1 MRLATKALATA
12 LTLFAGIAF
21 AEVEATDP
29 LVIAQKD
36 LMKSFGGAAKTLG
49 GMASGEVAFDAAAA
63 EAAKAVLINGSAD
76 VAVKFAKAGSDP
88 ASEAKPEI
96 WTNWDD
102 FVVKATALGTAA
114 TALDTASADGI
125 KAGMGAIGGAC
136 KDCHTTYRVASN

>member
-36 LMKSFGGAAKTLG
+36 LMKSFGGAAKALG
-49 GMASGEVAFDAAAA
+49 GMASGEVAFDATAA
-63 EAAKAVLINGSAD
+63 EAAKATLVTGSAD
-76 VAVKFAKAGSDP
+76 IHVKFEKAGSDP

-96 WTNWDD
+96 WTSWDD
-102 FVVKATALGTAA
+102 FVAKSAALQTAA
-114 TALDTASADGI
+114 AGLDTASAEAL
-125 KAGMGAIGGAC
+125 KASMAAVGGSCKAC
-136 KDCHTTYRVASN
+136 HSTYRE

>member
-36 LMKSFGGAAKTLG
+36 LMKSFGGAAKALG
-49 GMASGEVAFDAAAA
+49 GMASGEVAYDATAA
-63 EAAKAVLINGSAD
+63 EAAKATLVAGSAD
-76 VAVKFAKAGSDP
+76 VHVKFEKAGNDP
-88 ASEAKPEI
+88 ASGAKPEI

-102 FVVKATALGTAA
+102 FVGKANALNTAA
-114 TALDTASADGI
+114 TALDVASAEGI

-136 KDCHTTYRVASN
+136 KDCHTTFRVASK

>member
-1 MRLATKALATA
+1 MKFTTKALAVGFA
-12 LTLFAGIAF
+12 LIAGVAF

-63 EAAKAVLINGSAD
+63 AAAKAALLAGSAEI
-76 VAVKFAKAGSDP
+76 AVKFATAGSDP

-96 WTNWDD
+96 WTSWED
-102 FVVKATALGTAA
+102 FLIKAKGLGDAA
-114 TALDTASADGI
+114 TTLDVASVDGV
-125 KAGMGAIGGAC
+125 KAGMGAVGGAC
-136 KDCHTTYRVASN
+136 KACHTTYRMD

>member
-36 LMKSFGGAAKTLG
+36 LMKSFGGAAKALG
-49 GMASGEVAFDAAAA
+49 GMASGEVAFDATAA
-63 EAAKAVLINGSAD
+63 EAAKATLVTGSAD
-76 VAVKFAKAGSDP
+76 IHVKFEKAGSDP

-96 WTNWDD
+96 WTSWDD
-102 FVVKATALGTAA
+102 FVAKATALNTAA
-114 TALDTASADGI
+114 SALDATSADGI
-125 KAGMGAIGGAC
+125 KAGMGAVGGAC
-136 KDCHTTYRVASN
+136 KACHTTYRVATN

>member
-1 MRLATKALATA
+1 MKFTTKALMAA
-12 LTLFAGIAF
+12 AALFAGVAY
-21 AEVEATDP
+21 AEVEPTDP
-29 LVIAQKD
+29 AVIAREE

-63 EAAKAVLINGSAD
+63 EAAKAVIVSGSATIP
-76 VAVKFAKAGSDP
+76 AKFETQSADP

-102 FVVKATALGTAA
+102 FVAKATALNAAA
-114 TALDTASADGI
+114 TALDVASVDGI

-136 KDCHTTYRVASN
+136 KACHSTYRND

>member
-1 MRLATKALATA
+1 MKFSTNILAAGLALI
-12 LTLFAGIAF
+12 AGIAF

-63 EAAKAVLINGSAD
+63 EAAKATLVAGSAEI
-76 VAVKFAKAGSDP
+76 ASKFATAGNDP

-96 WTNWDD
+96 WTSWDD
-102 FVVKATALGTAA
+102 FVAKAKGLGDAA
-114 TALDTASADGI
+114 AALDVASVDGV
-125 KAGMGAIGGAC
+125 KAGMGGIGGAC
-136 KDCHTTYRVASN
+136 KACHTAYRMD